1 MHERLNAINKAAIDL
16 RLDGEMVSVK
26 VMLIPEDE
34 GNFFRLKWNS
44 SRSMTL
50 LSVYD
55 EIISYEIIIED
66 MFKLDVSILL

>member
-1 MHERLNAINKAAIDL
+1 MPAHMHERLNAINKAAIDL

-44 SRSMTL
+44 LRSMTL
-50 LSVYD
+50 LQY
-55 EIISYEIIIED
+55 
-66 MFKLDVSILL
+66 MMK